1 MNITLKSDVDNSRK
15 CGIIEI
21 QKANKLGVTMK
32 QINARISEEMHRAIK
47 MKAAKEGK
55 TMTEVFVALLQ
66 QWLEGNGDDQDEE
79 GE

>member
-1 MNITLKSDVDNSRK
+1 
-15 CGIIEI
+15 
-21 QKANKLGVTMK
+21 MK

-55 TMTEVFVALLQ
+55 TMTEVFVVLLQ
-66 QWLEGNGDDQDEE
+66 QWLEEGDDQDEE